1 MNSAKFTTTS
11 GYSWTTDINGSLSDV
26 ADYLLG
32 KMADVGVYPVEKM
45 EKVVSLEMRSAEDEP
60 MGRLEMKERDK
71 ITQKDVLSL
80 LDIHKNEAI
89 EMAKHCEKHAISG
102 LCEDCF
108 CRVECRRVDSQL
120 MAKPVMNGREVG
132 CYYMSDLL
140 YQNHQLREEYR

>member
-11 GYSWTTDINGSLSDV
+11 GYNWTTDINGSLSDV
-26 ADYLLG
+26 AGYLLG
-32 KMADVGVYPVEKM
+32 KMVDAGVYPQEKM
-45 EKVVSLEMRSAEDEP
+45 EKVVSLEMWNAEGEA

-71 ITQKDVLSL
+71 ITQKDVLAL

-102 LCEDCF
+102 LCSDCF
-108 CRVECRRVDSQL
+108 CRVECHRVDSQL
-120 MAKPVMNGREVG
+120 MSKPMMGGREIG

-140 YQNHQLREEYR
+140 YQNGQLREEYR